1 MAGILD
7 IEARRAAVVA
17 ATAALSGLST
27 STFAVGS
34 TEPGPFF
41 RQVDDLSRQVE
52 AARVAIL
59 AEALSAAHVRRLA
72 LTWLA
77 RSRAS

>member
-1 MAGILD
+1 MAGILN

-17 ATAALSGLST
+17 ATASLSGLST
-27 STFAVGS
+27 SMFAVAN
-34 TEPGPFF
+34 TELGPFF

-59 AEALSAAHVRRLA
+59 AEALSAAHARRLA
-72 LTWLA
+72 LTWLGQ
-77 RSRAS
+77 SQAS